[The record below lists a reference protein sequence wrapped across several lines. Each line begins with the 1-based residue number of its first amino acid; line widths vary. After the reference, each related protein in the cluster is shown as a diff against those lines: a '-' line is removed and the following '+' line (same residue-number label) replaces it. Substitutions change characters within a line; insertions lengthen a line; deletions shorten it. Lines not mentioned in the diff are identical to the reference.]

1 MSDWLGWTATAVFT
15 SSYFFTH
22 PGSLRR
28 VQMFAAVMWV
38 AYGVLVGAR
47 PVIVANFLVLGAAA
61 LAAWK
66 ENASHQQDRK
76 RLGILR
82 EQ

>member
-15 SSYFFTH
+15 SSYFFTR

-28 VQMFAAVMWV
+28 VQMVAAIMWV
-38 AYGVLVGAR
+38 AYGTLVGAP

-61 LAAWK
+61 IATWK
-66 ENASHQQDRK
+66 ENAGQQRSARVLED
-76 RLGILR
+76 
-82 EQ
+82 

>member
-15 SSYFFTH
+15 SSYFFTR

-28 VQMFAAVMWV
+28 VQMLAAVMWV
-38 AYGVLVGAR
+38 AYGVLVEAR

-61 LAAWK
+61 IATWK
-66 ENASHQQDRK
+66 ESVSLPRNATVAES
-76 RLGILR
+76 
-82 EQ
+82 

>member
-15 SSYFFTH
+15 SSYFFTR

-28 VQMFAAVMWV
+28 VQMVAAIIWV
-38 AYGVLVGAR
+38 GYGVLVQAP

-61 LAAWK
+61 IAAWR
-66 ENASHQQDRK
+66 ENASQPQHATVA
-76 RLGILR
+76 
-82 EQ
+82 EN

>member
-15 SSYFFTH
+15 SSYFFTR

-28 VQMFAAVMWV
+28 VQMVAAIMWV

-61 LAAWK
+61 IATWK
-66 ENASHQQDRK
+66 ENTEQQRNAAV
-76 RLGILR
+76 LGN
-82 EQ
+82 

>member
-61 LAAWK
+61 LATWK
-66 ENASHQQDRK
+66 ESASQQQNAPAV
-76 RLGILR
+76 
-82 EQ
+82 EN

>member
-15 SSYFFTH
+15 SSYFFTR

-28 VQMFAAVMWV
+28 VQMIAAIMWV
-38 AYGVLVGAR
+38 AYGVLVDAR

-61 LAAWK
+61 IAGRKESASQSQQTTAAG
-66 ENASHQQDRK
+66 H
-76 RLGILR
+76 
-82 EQ
+82 

>member
-15 SSYFFTH
+15 SSYFFTR

-28 VQMFAAVMWV
+28 VQMAAAIMWV
-38 AYGVLVGAR
+38 AYGMLVGAR

-61 LAAWK
+61 IATWK
-66 ENASHQQDRK
+66 ENAGQPENATV
-76 RLGILR
+76 L
-82 EQ
+82 EN

>member
-15 SSYFFTH
+15 SSYFFTR

-28 VQMFAAVMWV
+28 VQMMAAIMWV
-38 AYGVLVGAR
+38 AYGMLVGAR

-61 LAAWK
+61 IAAWK
-66 ENASHQQDRK
+66 ENAGQQRNPTV
-76 RLGILR
+76 L
-82 EQ
+82 EN

>member
-66 ENASHQQDRK
+66 ENASQQQNATVV
-76 RLGILR
+76 
-82 EQ
+82 EN

>member
-15 SSYFFTH
+15 SSYFFTR

-28 VQMFAAVMWV
+28 VQMIAAIMWV
-38 AYGVLVGAR
+38 GYGVLVQAR

-61 LAAWK
+61 VATWK
-66 ENASHQQDRK
+66 ESASQSNAAVV
-76 RLGILR
+76 
-82 EQ
+82 EP

>member
-15 SSYFFTH
+15 SSYFFTR

-28 VQMFAAVMWV
+28 VQMLAAIMWV
-38 AYGVLVGAR
+38 AYGVLVEAR

-61 LAAWK
+61 IATWK
-66 ENASHQQDRK
+66 ESASQPQGATVVEH
-76 RLGILR
+76 
-82 EQ
+82 

>member
-15 SSYFFTH
+15 SSYFFTR

-28 VQMFAAVMWV
+28 VQMVAAIMWV
-38 AYGVLVGAR
+38 AYGVLVGAT

-61 LAAWK
+61 IAAWK
-66 ENASHQQDRK
+66 ENTGQQRNATV
-76 RLGILR
+76 LGN
-82 EQ
+82 

>member
-15 SSYFFTH
+15 SSYFFTR

-28 VQMFAAVMWV
+28 VQMLAAIMWV
-38 AYGVLVGAR
+38 AYGVLVEAR

-61 LAAWK
+61 IATWK
-66 ENASHQQDRK
+66 ENAALTQNATV
-76 RLGILR
+76 I
-82 EQ
+82 EN

>member
-1 MSDWLGWTATAVFT
+1 MSDWIGWTATAVFT
-15 SSYFFTH
+15 SSYFFTR

-28 VQMFAAVMWV
+28 VQMIAAVIWV
-38 AYGVLVGAR
+38 AYGVLVEAR

-66 ENASHQQDRK
+66 DRATPV
-76 RLGILR
+76 
-82 EQ
+82 QAVQS

>member
-15 SSYFFTH
+15 SSYFFTR

-28 VQMFAAVMWV
+28 VQMIAAIMWV
-38 AYGVLVGAR
+38 GYGVLVQAP

-61 LAAWK
+61 IATWK
-66 ENASHQQDRK
+66 ENASQARHARV
-76 RLGILR
+76 I
-82 EQ
+82 EN

>member
-15 SSYFFTH
+15 SSYFFTR

-28 VQMFAAVMWV
+28 VQMVAAMMWV

-61 LAAWK
+61 IATWK
-66 ENASHQQDRK
+66 ENTGQQRNAAV
-76 RLGILR
+76 LGN
-82 EQ
+82 

>member
-1 MSDWLGWTATAVFT
+1 
-15 SSYFFTH
+15 
-22 PGSLRR
+22 
-28 VQMFAAVMWV
+28 MWV

-66 ENASHQQDRK
+66 ENASQQHVDHPT
-76 RLGILR
+76 GV
-82 EQ
+82 

>member
-15 SSYFFTH
+15 SSYFFTR

-28 VQMFAAVMWV
+28 VQMIAAIMWV
-38 AYGVLVGAR
+38 GYGVLVQAR

-61 LAAWK
+61 IAAWK
-66 ENASHQQDRK
+66 ENASLPRNATV
-76 RLGILR
+76 I
-82 EQ
+82 EN